1 MCAETDT
8 GEKHILTWV
17 LVFLFIL
24 NIADVFGFSGIADT
38 GVWIAQILFALFLIL
53 FVRISGS
60 V

>member
-1 MCAETDT
+1 M
-8 GEKHILTWV
+8 LTWV